1 MKSKLKFFV
10 MGCMAMAVVGLSA
23 CKDSGDEPEG
33 AFRPVDGKV
42 KPAIQW
48 FGDAVFAGYGFSDMV
63 ITYENSSNWL
73 SEDIKVIFEPLYTT
87 HLQPLV
93 LDFDDNSIEF
103 SSFYLEDAFKL
114 TKEGFIAK
122 THILDKTG
130 SFGHTYGS
138 ESIDDENTEFAYN
151 KKGHLTS
158 IASSKV
164 HSYSSSS
171 SSSYLDENSE
181 WITETTNYEQK
192 FLIEKTTTLTWQDGN
207 LVRIEISETKTNLLK
222 ETDPELVYTASYDI
236 TYGNEQNPELQF
248 PIALAKTIYP
258 DNELQSLFLVGL
270 LGHGPAKL
278 PVKIEGTDPK
288 GKKVLLSLEFTKREV
303 NGKSVIASETIV
315 DKLSD
320 EPVSV
325 WNTFGY
331 YYQTPD
337 CPNLKK

>member
-1 MKSKLKFFV
+1 MKSTFKFFV
-10 MGCMAMAVVGLSA
+10 MGCAALVVVGLSA

-48 FGDAVFAGYGFSDMV
+48 FGDAVFLGYGYEDLIVS
-63 ITYENSSNWL
+63 YENSANTASKEFKITFQPYYRNGL
-73 SEDIKVIFEPLYTT
+73 EPL
-87 HLQPLV
+87 V
-93 LDFDDNSIEF
+93 IDFGGNTIWVGDTRSDTLN
-103 SSFYLEDAFKL
+103 L
-114 TKEGFIAK
+114 TKEGYVAQTKF
-122 THILDKTG
+122 TFFNY
-130 SFGHTYGS
+130 SSGHTYGS
-138 ESIDDENTEFAYN
+138 GSVKIPTTEFAYN
-151 KKGHLTS
+151 KKGHLTTIS
-158 IASSKV
+158 VNNYYSFSGT
-164 HSYSSSS
+164 YSSS
-171 SSSYLDENSE
+171 YMDENSE
-181 WITETTNYEQK
+181 WITETTYEESHS
-192 FLIEKTTTLTWQDGN
+192 LYDKTTTLTWQDGN
-207 LVRIEISETKTNLLK
+207 LVRIEISETRTNLLK

-278 PVKIEGTDPK
+278 PVKIEGTDRD
-288 GKKVLLSLEFTKREV
+288 GKKVMLALEFTMRDV
-303 NGKSVIASETIV
+303 NGKSVIASETII

-320 EPVSV
+320 EPVTD